1 VLFTIKLGLK
11 MNRLKT
17 VIYVEDKARQLD
29 GELLARRLQ
38 LPLVEKPEGYQMVL
52 ALTTSRLELRYL
64 ANSTIKPLFV
74 DFLAPQTTHRLEENR
89 GRSELIAR
97 AVGLK
102 GNYLPT
108 IMDATAGFGQDA
120 IVLVHLGCHVTMIER
135 SPVVCALL
143 EDAITRAQASNLS
156 WSQGL
161 TLYCLDAKDFIK
173 KKIDEKQF
181 FDVVYIDPMFPARRK
196 SALVK
201 KEMRILKLLVGGDE
215 DSEELFNLATQIAQK
230 RVVVKRPIHA
240 HALTH
245 KKPSI
250 VYRGKTCRFDV
261 YLSLLKTRD
270 PL

>member
-1 VLFTIKLGLK
+1 
-11 MNRLKT
+11 MNKLKT
-17 VIYVEDKARQLD
+17 VIYVEDKAKQLE
-29 GELLARRLQ
+29 GELLSRRLQ
-38 LPLVEKPEGYQMVL
+38 LPLIEKPEGHQMVL

-64 ANSTIKPLFV
+64 INRMSKPIFI
-74 DFLAPQTTHRLEENR
+74 DFLTPQTTYRLVENR
-89 GRSELIAR
+89 GRSELIAK

-108 IMDATAGFGQDA
+108 IIDATAGFGRDA
-120 IVLVHLGCHVTMIER
+120 IILVHLGCRVTMIER
-135 SPVVCALL
+135 SPIVCALL

-156 WSQGL
+156 WLQNL
-161 TLYCLDAKDFIK
+161 TLYCLDAKDFIRK
-173 KKIDEKQF
+173 KMNEEQF

-215 DSEELFNLATQIAQK
+215 DSEELFGLATRIAQK
-230 RVVVKRPIHA
+230 RVVVKRPLHA
-240 HALTH
+240 HTLTD

-261 YLSLLKTRD
+261 YL
-270 PL
+270 